1 MLPTITGEF
10 GVVFEPELRFND
22 KGNAWI
28 KIRGAASDRAYN
40 AETKEWEQK
49 GETTYLDIIM
59 GGKLAENL
67 CESVTVG
74 DQIVVTGELAQR
86 EWTTD
91 EGEKRVS
98 YQIRARS
105 IGVGLVSGPAKS
117 TKMLQ
122 SAGGGGAAKA
132 PAADQSDEAPF

>member
-10 GVVFEPELRFND
+10 GVVFEPEIRFND

-67 CESVTVG
+67 ADSVVVG
-74 DQIVVTGELAQR
+74 DQIVVSGELAQR
-86 EWTTD
+86 EWVTD

-105 IGVGLVSGPAKS
+105 VGVGLVSGPAKS
-117 TKMLQ
+117 TRMLA
-122 SAGGGGAAKA
+122 AGGGTKAATP
-132 PAADQSDEAPF
+132 PANQSDEAPF